1 VYHALRQFRIPRE
14 ESVLPLHLATERR
27 ESALSDLAFC
37 RIAQMPDINV
47 RYQGQPGKHML
58 ALSFSQ
64 FDPRQ
69 NSQPADW
76 LVAIIS
82 RNCAKS

>member
-1 VYHALRQFRIPRE
+1 MGQIQVSRE
-14 ESVLPLHLATERR
+14 EGVLTFHVATERR

-58 ALSFSQ
+58 APSFSQ
-64 FDPRQ
+64 FDPT
-69 NSQPADW
+69 A
-76 LVAIIS
+76 A
-82 RNCAKS
+82 